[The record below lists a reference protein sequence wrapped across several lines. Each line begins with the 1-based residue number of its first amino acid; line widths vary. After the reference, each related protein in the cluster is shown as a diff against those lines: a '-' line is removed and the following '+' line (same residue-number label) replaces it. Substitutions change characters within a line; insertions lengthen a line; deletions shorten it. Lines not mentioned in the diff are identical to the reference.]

1 MNSFNMEEK
10 AVLVTG
16 GTGSFGK
23 QFIEKLFKDYPKIRR
38 VVIY

>member
-1 MNSFNMEEK
+1 MNYLSGK

-23 QFIEKLFKDYPKIRR
+23 QVLKTILSTDVSEIR
-38 VVIY
+38 VF